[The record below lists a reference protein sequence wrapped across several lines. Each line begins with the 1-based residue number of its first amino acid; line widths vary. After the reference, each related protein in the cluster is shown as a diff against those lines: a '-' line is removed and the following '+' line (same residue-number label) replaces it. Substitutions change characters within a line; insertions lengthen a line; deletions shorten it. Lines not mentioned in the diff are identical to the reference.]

1 MDTDV
6 EDDNI
11 YDWERMDI
19 ENREIIGETAI
30 ITADKHVQPTGGPLS
45 TGYPFPFISLDLL

>member
-19 ENREIIGETAI
+19 ENREITGETAI
-30 ITADKHVQPTGGPLS
+30 ITADKPVQPTSGPLS